1 MVGRLRCLKRSWKPS
16 QRSCRGTAGEIL
28 TIVMANFCQQWE
40 AWDHE
45 NGTITRT
52 HSVRACSHWR
62 LLSWF
67 RALSWFCSRN
77 HVFTKQ
83 IHLTCN
89 ITNLYCS
96 VRWHDRELCNS
107 LFERVFICIYAIP
120 HLYTYLWCQFHHF
133 HIQNEVS
140 HATNL
145 PRKFSFQKV
154 RGDLDCKEEHSQVAK
169 LDPIGFC

>member
-1 MVGRLRCLKRSWKPS
+1 MLLKVCFALPARRWKLHRHCERASPALWKS
-16 QRSCRGTAGEIL
+16 FA
-28 TIVMANFCQQWE
+28 
-40 AWDHE
+40 
-45 NGTITRT
+45 RT
-52 HSVRACSHWR
+52 VKELPKRW
-62 LLSWF
+62 
-67 RALSWFCSRN
+67 N
-77 HVFTKQ
+77 IQFTPFFLVHLFLFIAKNVWNYSM

-154 RGDLDCKEEHSQVAK
+154 REDLDCKEEHSQVAK

>member
-1 MVGRLRCLKRSWKPS
+1 MQIWIHNGSLQPWTINFNTVELCSKKF
-16 QRSCRGTAGEIL
+16 QGTGLIFPIDWNSLTANIEINKK
-28 TIVMANFCQQWE
+28 I
-40 AWDHE
+40 
-45 NGTITRT
+45 
-52 HSVRACSHWR
+52 
-62 LLSWF
+62 
-67 RALSWFCSRN
+67 ALYSM
-77 HVFTKQ
+77 

>member
-1 MVGRLRCLKRSWKPS
+1 M
-16 QRSCRGTAGEIL
+16 EYI
-28 TIVMANFCQQWE
+28 
-40 AWDHE
+40 E
-45 NGTITRT
+45 NSFIHTTSLHVSH
-52 HSVRACSHWR
+52 HSSMSFSI
-62 LLSWF
+62 LLSGWHF
-67 RALSWFCSRN
+67 FILLNPDDLNSVNVFIGAQFLDELSFYSM
-77 HVFTKQ
+77 

-96 VRWHDRELCNS
+96 AHRHDRELCNS

-120 HLYTYLWCQFHHF
+120 HLDTYLWCQFHHF

>member
-1 MVGRLRCLKRSWKPS
+1 MNTRMNFAFPRKSRYSICISLWRDFLDFCFFAFSMQIFNCQRTKFHAMV
-16 QRSCRGTAGEIL
+16 T
-28 TIVMANFCQQWE
+28 
-40 AWDHE
+40 
-45 NGTITRT
+45 
-52 HSVRACSHWR
+52 
-62 LLSWF
+62 LLHYSM
-67 RALSWFCSRN
+67 
-77 HVFTKQ
+77 